1 MSNELES
8 ARVRWLVLGAF
19 SQAPSGERFH
29 LEPGTL
35 DKAFAAAELRF
46 SVKVPDRLGAAG
58 GERTVIVAPR
68 SLKDLTQAAL
78 IAADPGLSALKAL
91 GEDLGSGDAAKRPTA
106 EAALARIVEAV
117 GDGALA
123 AEARSA
129 LGLAAAAPAPAPA
142 AGDAADKL
150 FAQAE
155 APATGDPAKRAV
167 TAFVASMRPGGPAP
181 AQSSGARK
189 LRDAIEVALYA
200 TAREVLADRA
210 LAALEG
216 NWRGLQHLS
225 SECPKGSGLAIEVVD
240 APSSGVEAVLEADPP
255 ADPSERYDAFFVVD
269 PIDSPERLLR
279 VARAAE
285 LALAPAVVSVSHALF
300 GHTAAGAVA
309 AGLEADGGH
318 LPESFHALTADESSR
333 WLCLALNRPV
343 VGGDGAGQARRV
355 ALGSPSLF
363 MAGLLSASY
372 RVTGSFAR
380 LLGASGGWKAPATT
394 RADVGRQ
401 TQAEIPTEA
410 FYSINA
416 QTRAASFGLLA
427 LGSGR
432 DADKVML
439 STMPTARTAR
449 DAFPLAAQ
457 LLCGRIVRFAQ
468 WVRDQVPEGATTDDV
483 RTLFVEAARVFLFP
497 SLAEGGAVFDAEVVE
512 HEGKRE
518 VRVGAQ
524 LKAEHAGVPLQ
535 LAFGLPL

>member
-1 MSNELES
+1 MSHDLDS

-19 SQAPSGERFH
+19 SQAPAGERFH
-29 LEPGTL
+29 LEPGTF
-35 DKAFAAAELRF
+35 DRAFAAAELRF
-46 SVKVPDRLGAAG
+46 SVRIADRLGPAG
-58 GERTVIVAPR
+58 AERTVTVAPR
-68 SLKDLTQAAL
+68 SLKDLTQVAV
-78 IAADPGLSALKAL
+78 IAADPALSALKAL
-91 GEDLGSGDAAKRPTA
+91 GDDLGSGDAQKRPTA
-106 EAALARIVEAV
+106 QAALERIVAAV
-117 GDGALA
+117 GDGVLA
-123 AEARSA
+123 AAGRDA
-129 LGLAAAAPAPAPA
+129 LGLSPATPAAVPA

-155 APATGDPAKRAV
+155 APATGDPARRAV
-167 TAFVASMRPGGPAP
+167 SSFVASMRPAGPAP

-189 LRDAIEVALYA
+189 LRDAIELALYA

-210 LAALEG
+210 LALIEG
-216 NWRGLQHLS
+216 NWRGLATLS
-225 SECPKGSGLAIEVVD
+225 AECPKGSGLAIEVVD
-240 APSSGVEAVLEADPP
+240 LPSSGVEAILEADPP
-255 ADPSERYDAFFVVD
+255 ADPSERADAFFVVD
-269 PIDSPERLLR
+269 PVDSPERLLR
-279 VARAAE
+279 IARAAE
-285 LALAPAVVSVSHALF
+285 LALAPAVVTVSHLLF
-300 GHTAAGAVA
+300 GHTTAGAVP
-309 AGLEADGGH
+309 AGLEAERGH
-318 LPESFHALTADESSR
+318 LPEAFGALTEDESSR
-333 WLCLALNRPV
+333 WLCLVLNRPV
-343 VGGDGAGQARRV
+343 VGGDGAGPARRV
-355 ALGSPSLF
+355 ALGSPALAIAW
-363 MAGLLSASY
+363 MLSASY
-372 RVTGSFAR
+372 RATGSFAR
-380 LLGASGGWKAPATT
+380 LLGASGGWKAPATM

-439 STMPTARTAR
+439 STMPTARTAK

-497 SLAEGGAVFDAEVVE
+497 SLAEGGAVFDAEVME
-512 HEGKRE
+512 QEGKRE